1 MERRGN
7 GFGTLVSKGEGKPW
21 LAKWLCHGKTYYKS
35 TGEVD
40 RKKALKVLE
49 KLTRPYRESDDE
61 AVIANLELMLKRL
74 KSKAKSNKK
83 LEVNNIWSEFA
94 KTLWQSDIVDGTAT
108 VYESGMKHMQKWMST
123 KALDAAG
130 IDVKLAELYLKELSN
145 DVGAAT
151 FNTRLSLFKRV
162 WHGLPDEY
170 GIDKTVWDGFK
181 KKKASSKSA
190 RSALSIDTLG
200 KIVAKASTKD
210 IKLLILI
217 GAYTGLRIGDCAN
230 LKWKDIDFNSNTMKV
245 LPQKTKK
252 HMDAP
257 ITIPMHATLRAAL
270 LEVKDDNATY
280 VSEVN
285 AQMYKH
291 KTLGGEVTELFNKCG
306 IETSCKVDGKTK
318 LISGFHSLRHTFV
331 SMAINSGMSPLLVQR
346 IVGHSTVNMTDHYFH
361 ENASKASEGIAQLP
375 NLVEVA

>member
-1 MERRGN
+1 MNRRSN
-7 GFGTLVSKGEGKPW
+7 RFGTLVSKGVGKPY

-40 RKKALKVLE
+40 RNKALKVLE
-49 KLTRPYRESDDE
+49 RLTRPFREDDE
-61 AVIANLELMLKRL
+61 AAVIENLELMLKRL
-74 KSKAKSNKK
+74 KGSATANKK
-83 LEVNNIWSEFA
+83 LDIKSIWSEFE
-94 KTLWQSDIVDGTAT
+94 KTLWQSNIEQGTLK
-108 VYESGMKHMQKWMST
+108 VYETGMNHMQNWMHG

-145 DVGAAT
+145 EIGCAT

-162 WHGLPDEY
+162 WHALPSEY
-170 GIDKTVWDGFK
+170 GIDKTVWDNFK
-181 KKKASSKSA
+181 KKTVSKGT
-190 RSALSIDTLG
+190 RRALSVDELG
-200 KIVAKASTKD
+200 KIVAAAPTND
-210 IKLLILI
+210 MKLLILI
-217 GAYTGLRIGDCAN
+217 GSYTGLRIGDCAN
-230 LKWKDIDFNSNTMKV
+230 LKWKDIDFQSNTMKV

-257 ITIPMHATLRAAL
+257 IVIPLHAALRAAL
-270 LEVKDDNATY
+270 LEAKDDSATY
-280 VSEVN
+280 VSEAN
-285 AQMYKH
+285 AKMYRSGQL
-291 KTLGGEVTELFNKCG
+291 TYEVKQLFNKCG